1 MTSKLWWQTASAVMV
16 GICLALAVH
25 YVFVHT
31 LTVLTLFA
39 LGLLIAWVMDP
50 VLDAME
56 RKGWKRQAAIWTITL
71 GIVVVIGTAGVL
83 VVPGIV
89 AQVQDAAANW
99 QSYSKTAQTGYDH
112 WRGVLESYVSGKY
125 PNVQVMPFLD
135 TKVEEAT
142 LWVSGHIPSFLQ
154 WVSQQLIA
162 SVGMIAAGAILL
174 VISFHFMCVID
185 PWRKS
190 LRALLPES
198 TGTAVNKASIQI
210 NAMLG
215 QYLRGMVVVSVAAG
229 VAATVLLYVVGMFFG
244 TKYALIIGVITGVTY
259 VIPYV
264 GPALSAVSAGFF
276 GYVTASAGSPWLAC
290 TVSIGAMYLVNQV
303 FDVAVT
309 PRVVGQ
315 RVGLHPLVI
324 LFSVFVA
331 ASLLGIPGMIIA
343 TPLAASIKI
352 ILARWL
358 PIQETDYTAPPSKRK
373 LNIDMAASMSL
384 IGRNLVRLGKDIERV
399 VRLEEQ
405 EAAGQQELTLDTPA
419 ANECK
424 PCEPANKEPQKD
436 VDTDNA

>member
-1 MTSKLWWQTASAVMV
+1 
-16 GICLALAVH
+16 
-25 YVFVHT
+25 
-31 LTVLTLFA
+31 
-39 LGLLIAWVMDP
+39 MDP

-56 RKGWKRQAAIWTITL
+56 RKGWKRVGAIWVITL
-71 GIVVVIGTAGVL
+71 SIVVVIGLGGIL
-83 VVPGIV
+83 IVPGIV
-89 AQVQDAAANW
+89 SQVQDAATHW
-99 QSYSKTAQTGYDH
+99 QDYSKTAQTGYDH
-112 WRGVLESYVSGKY
+112 WRGVFESYVSGRY
-125 PNVQVMPFLD
+125 PNLEVMPFLD
-135 TKVEEAT
+135 TKVADGT
-142 LWVSGHIPSFLQ
+142 QWVSEHIPTLLQ

-162 SVGMIAAGAILL
+162 SIGRLAAGAILL

-190 LRALLPES
+190 LREMLPES
-198 TGTAVNKASIQI
+198 AGTAVNKASVQI

-215 QYLRGMVVVSVAAG
+215 QYLRGMVVVSVGAG
-229 VAATVLLYVVGMFFG
+229 IAATVLLYVVAMFFG

-259 VIPYV
+259 VIPYL
-264 GPALSAVSAGFF
+264 GPLLSALSAGFF

-303 FDVAVT
+303 FDVAIT

-331 ASLLGIPGMIIA
+331 ASLFGLPGMIVA

-358 PIQETDYTAPPSKRK
+358 PIKETDYTAPPSKRK
-373 LNIDMAASMSL
+373 LNIDVTASMAL
-384 IGRNLVRLGKDIERV
+384 IARNLVRLGKDLERV
-399 VRLEEQ
+399 VSIEKQ
-405 EAAGQQELTLDTPA
+405 EAAGQQEINLETPEA
-419 ANECK
+419 EARK
-424 PCEPANKEPQKD
+424 QTGPASQESEKD